1 MPKKIKLDGDQTIAD
16 KTAEQRLKES
26 AEAFFNCLEEERIK
40 KQKEDREKFL
50 IQMAKLDVLAE
61 LATKCRNIVDK
72 KQRNP
77 FFIFNPAYYRAMN
90 NWTFVLDFWGDK
102 LYELD
107 KTK

>member
-1 MPKKIKLDGDQTIAD
+1 MPKKIKLDSDQTIAEVEAQ
-16 KTAEQRLKES
+16 KRLKES
-26 AEAFFNCLEEERIK
+26 ADAFFSCLEEERIK

-50 IQMAKLDVLAE
+50 IQMARLDILAE
-61 LATKCRNIVDK
+61 MAGKCRQVVEV